1 LLAGLGTSI
10 AGAIKGNKADAEA
23 DKAAEAAR
31 KEYQTKQ
38 QFLDETFNKQY
49 YQNITDRTEV
59 QNLMR
64 LMEENQ
70 EKQTERDEALAAIT
84 GATPEAQLAAQ
95 EQRNKSY
102 AETLADIAS
111 NASSMKDTM
120 LQNYTAQKLGLT
132 NPEYSLLMD
141 KSQRIQNKADRLS
154 TAGSNLMMS
163 GASMLGG
170 SGIEPGGV
178 SAAVNAKGMVN
189 NAFGGVFGVK

>member
-31 KEYQTKQ
+31 KEYQAKQ

-132 NPEYSLLMD
+132 NPEYSLLID

-170 SGIEPGGV
+170 SGIEPGGI

-189 NAFGGVFGVK
+189 DAFGGVLGAK